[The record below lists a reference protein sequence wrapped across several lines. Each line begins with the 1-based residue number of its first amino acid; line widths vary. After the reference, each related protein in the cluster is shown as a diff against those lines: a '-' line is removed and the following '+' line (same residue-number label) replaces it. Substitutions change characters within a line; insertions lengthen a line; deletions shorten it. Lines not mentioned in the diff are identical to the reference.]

1 MEKDLENQMNNKA
14 KIYFIIMIIL
24 TSILG
29 VLTGLLIFLYHQ
41 TLWTLTVNFNYIFFV
56 WVLAVSLFVGLIILI
71 LSGILLKKLYKC
83 PKTMIMPPAFV
94 IFFAV
99 FSLTFAFI
107 DKGVYNDYYT
117 FSKEKWAIASYEER
131 SVYVDSFLEM
141 YDLNSFNE
149 QSINE
154 YLGSPDEKQT
164 IELPTYPPQFGGY
177 VYIYN
182 LGFHRDYIDPS
193 FFEITTSNTGNV
205 SNYQIYST

>member
-29 VLTGLLIFLYHQ
+29 VLTGLLIFLYHK
-41 TLWTLTVNFNYIFFV
+41 TLWTLTVNFNYIFFI
-56 WVLAVSLFVGLIILI
+56 WVLVVSLSVGLIILI
-71 LSGILLKKLYKC
+71 LSGILLKKLHKRS
-83 PKTMIMPPAFV
+83 KTMIIPPVFV

-164 IELPTYPPQFGGY
+164 IQLLTYPPQFGGY

-193 FFEITTSNTGNV
+193 FFEITTTNTGNV
-205 SNYQIYST
+205 SNYRIYST

>member
-1 MEKDLENQMNNKA
+1 MNKKA
-14 KIYFIIMIIL
+14 KIYFVITIIL

-29 VLTGLLIFLYHQ
+29 LLTGLLIFLYHQ

-56 WVLAVSLFVGLIILI
+56 WVLAVSLFVGLVILV
-71 LSGILLKKLYKC
+71 LSGILLIKLYKRL
-83 PKTMIMPPAFV
+83 KTVIIPPAFV

-99 FSLTFAFI
+99 FSLTFALI
-107 DKGVYNDYYT
+107 DQGIYSDHYT

-149 QSINE
+149 QLISE

-164 IELPTYPPQFGGY
+164 IQLLTFPPQFGGY

-205 SNYQIYST
+205 SNYRIYST